1 MQEASR
7 TYGPYGSVTPPPK
20 YVTNNNTETVPPS
33 KYIKNHNTQ
42 TVPPPKYVTKSP
54 NHVTVP
60 EIKCTKI
67 LDQNSKI
74 PMSDTNFMWWQSP
87 PPIYVTKYPSCNWKT
102 NFARRATY
110 KNLTSLSGNAR
121 GWHKCLLLLRRGLC
135 TNCAFSW
142 DRVLSSY
149 YCFLIL
155 RVPENWNVKVLG
167 VNFKGV
173 YNLYSNRAVWNW
185 RWG

>member
-1 MQEASR
+1 MQEAG

-87 PPIYVTKYPSCNWKT
+87 PPIYVTKYPSGFCYATGKQILLVEQHTKIWLLSLVMPGGGINACFF
-102 NFARRATY
+102 FAEV
-110 KNLTSLSGNAR
+110 
-121 GWHKCLLLLRRGLC
+121 
-135 TNCAFSW
+135 CA
-142 DRVLSSY
+142 
-149 YCFLIL
+149 LIVRSPGIGSFPL
-155 RVPENWNVKVLG
+155 ITA
-167 VNFKGV
+167 
-173 YNLYSNRAVWNW
+173 S
-185 RWG
+185 